1 MLIIVQMYDNTLGLT
16 FYPDCRVLRLDT
28 KAQATQNGY
37 NITVGECEIESEL
50 GEVSKLITHKIQLT
64 LLAINS

>member
-1 MLIIVQMYDNTLGLT
+1 MITRRGWPLSLLQGLKA
-16 FYPDCRVLRLDT
+16 T

-37 NITVGECEIESEL
+37 NRTVGECEIESEL
-50 GEVSKLITHKIQLT
+50 GKVSKLITHKIQLT

>member
-1 MLIIVQMYDNTLGLT
+1 MYDKHTGVDL
-16 FYPDCRVLRLDT
+16 YPDCRVLRLDT

-37 NITVGECEIESEL
+37 NRTVGECEIDSEL
-50 GEVSKLITHKIQLT
+50 GNVSKLITHKIQLT